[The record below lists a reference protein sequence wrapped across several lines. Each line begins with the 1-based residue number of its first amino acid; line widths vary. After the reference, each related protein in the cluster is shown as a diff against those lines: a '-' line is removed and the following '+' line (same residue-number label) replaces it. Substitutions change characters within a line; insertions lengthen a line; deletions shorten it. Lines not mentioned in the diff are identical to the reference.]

1 MKTTAL
7 PRVDIRRRQKP
18 FILDARWAPPVTTGG
33 TRWPNE
39 RIVETSPCRRAACTI
54 VGATGGTVKITL
66 LSEDSIRLEPIPGQ
80 MTIEAPTAEQSFSAF
95 HMLASGLAYCTFSVM
110 YAWAESAGLDAGD
123 LTLEV
128 SWTFAQDPQRVGR
141 YDIRFH
147 WPSLPPR
154 RLDAARRVATMCTI
168 HATFLQ
174 PPVIA
179 IDGTTGPLVAT
190 AIRDRASA

>member
-1 MKTTAL
+1 M
-7 PRVDIRRRQKP
+7 
-18 FILDARWAPPVTTGG
+18 
-33 TRWPNE
+33 
-39 RIVETSPCRRAACTI
+39 
-54 VGATGGTVKITL
+54 KITL
-66 LSEDSIRLEPIPGQ
+66 LSEDSVRLEPVPGQ
-80 MTIEAPTAEQSFSAF
+80 MTIEAPTAEQSFSPF

-128 SWTFAQDPQRVGR
+128 SWTFAQNPQRIDR
-141 YDIRFH
+141 FDMRFH
-147 WPSLPPR
+147 WPSLPAR
-154 RLDAARRVATMCTI
+154 RLEAARRVATLCTI
-168 HATFLQ
+168 HATFAQ